1 MGETSMREEAV
12 EMVRVPRSLAIDIFP
27 VNWWSRLLTHVILVV
42 GALLMIYPALWML
55 SASFK
60 PSDEIFTDPGLWP
73 HTFTLENY
81 VNGWNA
87 LDTSFGTFFLNSFI
101 VCVLVVI
108 GNVLSCSL
116 AAYAFARL
124 QFTLRRIMFAIML
137 ATIMLPGSI
146 LIVPQ
151 YILFKNLGWLNTF
164 LPLTVPKF
172 LGTDAFFIF
181 LLVQFIRT
189 VPTELDDSA
198 RIDGCGPFQLYWR
211 IIMPLALPALATTAI
226 FSFLT
231 TWGDFFGQL
240 IYLNDQS
247 VYTVAVALRTF
258 VDSTGTSDYG
268 AVFAMGV
275 LSLIPILAIFLI
287 FQRLLIE
294 GIATTGLKG

>member
-1 MGETSMREEAV
+1 M
-12 EMVRVPRSLAIDIFP
+12 RVPPSQVASIFP
-27 VNWWSRLLTHVILVV
+27 ATWSRLFMHIFLIT
-42 GALLMIYPALWML
+42 GALIMLYPALWML

-60 PSDEIFTDPGLWP
+60 PSDEIFSDPSLWP
-73 HTFTLENY
+73 KTFTLDNY
-81 VNGWNA
+81 INGWNA

-108 GNVLSCSL
+108 GNMLSCSL

-124 QFTLRRIMFAIML
+124 HFTLRRFWFAIML
-137 ATIMLPGSI
+137 GTIMLPGSI

-151 YILFKNLGWLNTF
+151 YVLFKGLGWLNTF
-164 LPLTVPKF
+164 LPLTVPRF
-172 LGTDAFFIF
+172 LATDAFFIF

-189 VPTELDDSA
+189 IPTELDDSA
-198 RIDGCGPFQLYWR
+198 KIDGCGPFQLYWR
-211 IIMPLALPALATTAI
+211 IIMPLALPALATTAV
-226 FSFLT
+226 FSFLV
-231 TWGDFFGQL
+231 TWSDFFGPL

-247 VYTVAVALRTF
+247 IYTVAVALRSF

-275 LSLIPILAIFLI
+275 LSLIPVLIIFLI

-294 GIATTGLKG
+294 GIATSGLKG

>member
-1 MGETSMREEAV
+1 MGGIEMSEEAIGTI
-12 EMVRVPRSLAIDIFP
+12 RVPRSLAVSFLP
-27 VNWWSRLLTHVILVV
+27 ANWWSRLLTHVVLVV
-42 GALLMIYPALWML
+42 GALLMLYPALWML

-73 HTFTLENY
+73 RTFTLDNY

-101 VCVLVVI
+101 VCMLVVI
-108 GNVLSCSL
+108 GTVFSCSL

-124 QFTLRRIMFAIML
+124 QFALRGFLFAVML
-137 ATIMLPGSI
+137 GTIMLPGSV

-151 YILFKNLGWLNTF
+151 YILFKNMGWLNTF
-164 LPLTVPKF
+164 LPLTIPRF

-189 VPTELDDSA
+189 IPTELDDSA
-198 RIDGCGPFQLYWR
+198 RIDGCGPFQLYLR
-211 IIMPLALPALATTAI
+211 IIMPLTVPALATTAI
-226 FSFLT
+226 FAFLA
-231 TWGDFFGQL
+231 TWGDFFSQL

-247 VYTVAVALRTF
+247 VYTVAVALRSF

-275 LSLIPILAIFLI
+275 LSLLPILAIFLI
-287 FQRLLIE
+287 FQRFLIE
-294 GIATTGLKG
+294 GIATSGLKG

>member
-1 MGETSMREEAV
+1 MREEAA
-12 EMVRVPRSLAIDIFP
+12 ELVRVPQSLTVSFFP
-27 VNWWSRLLTHVILVV
+27 ANWWSRLLTHVVLIV
-42 GALLMIYPALWML
+42 GALLMLYPALWML

-60 PSDEIFTDPGLWP
+60 PSDEIFSDPGLWP
-73 HTFTLENY
+73 KTFTLDNY

-87 LDTSFGTFFLNSFI
+87 LDTSFGTFFLNSFLI
-101 VCVLVVI
+101 CVLVVI

-124 QFTLRRIMFAIML
+124 QFTLRRPLFAMML

-172 LGTDAFFIF
+172 LGTDAFFVF

-189 VPTELDDSA
+189 IPTELDDSA
-198 RIDGCGPFQLYWR
+198 RIDGCGPFQLYGR

-231 TWGDFFGQL
+231 TWGDFFSQL

-275 LSLIPILAIFLI
+275 LSLIPVLIIFLI

>member
-1 MGETSMREEAV
+1 MRDEALEV
-12 EMVRVPRSLAIDIFP
+12 VGVPRVQAASHVPMTRSHIF
-27 VNWWSRLLTHVILVV
+27 THVALIA
-42 GALLMIYPALWML
+42 GALLMLYPVLWML

-60 PSDEIFTDPGLWP
+60 PSDEIFSDPSLWP
-73 HTFTLENY
+73 KTFTLENY
-81 VNGWNA
+81 VDGWNA
-87 LDTSFGTFFLNSFI
+87 LDTPFGSFFLNSFI
-101 VCVLVVI
+101 VCMLVVI
-108 GNVLSCSL
+108 GNVVSCSL

-124 QFTLRRIMFAIML
+124 QFKLKNFWFAIML

-151 YILFKNLGWLNTF
+151 YVLFKNLGWLNTF
-164 LPLTVPKF
+164 LPLTVPRF
-172 LGTDAFFIF
+172 LATDAFFVF

-189 VPTELDDSA
+189 IPTELDDSA
-198 RIDGCGPFQLYWR
+198 KIDGCGPFQLYWR

-240 IYLNDQS
+240 IYLNDES
-247 VYTVAVALRTF
+247 VYTVAVALRSF

-287 FQRLLIE
+287 FQRFLIE
-294 GIATTGLKG
+294 GIATSGLKG

>member
-1 MGETSMREEAV
+1 M
-12 EMVRVPRSLAIDIFP
+12 LYP
-27 VNWWSRLLTHVILVV
+27 V
-42 GALLMIYPALWML
+42 LWML

-60 PSDEIFTDPGLWP
+60 PSDEIFSDPSLWP
-73 HTFTLENY
+73 KTFTLENY
-81 VNGWNA
+81 IDGWNA
-87 LDTSFGTFFLNSFI
+87 LDTPFGTFFLNSFI
-101 VCVLVVI
+101 VCMLVVI

-124 QFTLRRIMFAIML
+124 QFKLRNFWFAIML

-151 YILFKNLGWLNTF
+151 YVLFKNLGWLNTF
-164 LPLTVPKF
+164 LPLTVPRF
-172 LGTDAFFIF
+172 LATDAFFVF

-189 VPTELDDSA
+189 IPTELDDSA
-198 RIDGCGPFQLYWR
+198 KIDGCGPFQLYWR

-240 IYLNDQS
+240 IYLNDES
-247 VYTVAVALRTF
+247 VYTVAVALRSF

-275 LSLIPILAIFLI
+275 LSLVPILAIFLI
-287 FQRLLIE
+287 FQRFLIE
-294 GIATTGLKG
+294 GIATSGLKG